1 MLGANTS
8 FKKDSNKIE
17 DNEDL
22 QNAFKLNLTFDEK
35 LEILD
40 NVKSKLNCGRWVP
53 EITKQ
58 IKLYMYPLINN
69 GKL

>member
-1 MLGANTS
+1 MAIKLDRPREFLWYLMLGANTS

-40 NVKSKLNCGRWVP
+40 NVKS
-53 EITKQ
+53 
-58 IKLYMYPLINN
+58 
-69 GKL
+69 